1 MVWTMVRNGL
11 LCSLTVSLG
20 LAVRPGRAAA
30 QGAVSG
36 RVTIEERPGE
46 STSDLGNA
54 IVYLVPKSGS
64 TPRMSASKTQITMNG
79 RAFVP
84 RVRVVTPGSKVEF
97 PNQDPF
103 SHNIFS
109 TAPVA
114 TFDLGLYASGKSKGA
129 EFKRAGAVPVY
140 CNIHPRMTAFILV
153 VPTPYYVQAGADGRW
168 TLPGIPAGSYELR
181 VWHDRTT
188 EVVSPLEVSAAG
200 LGSVDVKLD
209 ARGFKFTQHMNKFGK
224 EYAKT
229 GKDRY

>member
-1 MVWTMVRNGL
+1 MVWTMVRNGVAIGVACAVGSVL
-11 LCSLTVSLG
+11 LPAQL
-20 LAVRPGRAAA
+20 AA
-30 QGAVSG
+30 QGTVSG

-54 IVYLVPKSGS
+54 IIYLVPKSGP
-64 TPRMSASKTQITMNG
+64 TPRMSASKTQIAMNG

-109 TAPVA
+109 TAPIA
-114 TFDLGLYASGKSKGA
+114 TFDLGLYASGKSKDT

-140 CNIHPRMTAFILV
+140 CNIHPRMTAFVLV
-153 VPTPYYVQAGADGRW
+153 VPTPYYIQAGADGRW
-168 TLPGIPAGSYELR
+168 ALPRVPAGSYELH
-181 VWHDRTT
+181 VWHDRTN
-188 EVVSPLEVSAAG
+188 EHVAPLEVSANG
-200 LGSVDVKLD
+200 LATADVRLD
-209 ARGFKFTQHMNKFGK
+209 ARGFKFAQHKNKFGK
-224 EYAKT
+224 EYEKT